1 MKPQCE
7 RCLEYYDRDAQFCG
21 ACGQRFS
28 KRKGERGILENVML
42 LTAFIIAIYLVLETI
57 VLLIKAPSVLSII
70 GDFGVDI
77 FIVVPKS
84 IRFTTIY
91 GTGAE
96 IYWIGIV
103 ITIFA
108 CVSYG
113 LIQFIKGIREMQG
126 NDKDDSPITKTAVYW
141 VGILFCADILI
152 QIVYALVAMS
162 FGFEIDTS
170 WMDQYTDEQLLYMLA
185 NASVW
190 EELVSRVMLIGV
202 PIALIQLYRTKKLHS
217 FKYLL
222 GGFGMNKLTMFL
234 IIFSGIIFGM
244 AHYYGWGMT
253 KALITCMGGII
264 MGYVYVKF
272 GLYASIIMH
281 FLTDYLGSFLYCG
294 MPAISAIGSIAFIGL
309 GLFACVFIATKIPKK
324 EKACEEF
331 KTMPLLPNIEESTK

>member
-1 MKPQCE
+1 MKPRCE
-7 RCLEYYDRDAQFCG
+7 RCQEYYDRGSQFCG

-28 KRKGERGILENVML
+28 KRKGEKSVLEVVML
-42 LTAFIIAIYLVLETI
+42 LTAFIIALYLVLETI
-57 VLLIKAPSVLSII
+57 VLLVKAPSVLSII

-84 IRFTTIY
+84 IRLFTIY
-91 GTGAE
+91 GLGAE

-103 ITIFA
+103 IAILA

-113 LIQFIKGIREMQG
+113 IVQFMKGIRKMKE
-126 NDKDDSPITKTAVYW
+126 NDKDSSPITKTAIYW
-141 VGILFCADILI
+141 VGILFCADIFV
-152 QIVYALVAMS
+152 QIVYTLVAMS

-190 EELVSRVMLIGV
+190 EEIVSRVMLIGI
-202 PIALIQLYRTKKLHS
+202 PIALIQLYRTKKLNS
-217 FKYLL
+217 FKCLL
-222 GGFGMNKLTMFL
+222 GGFGMDKVTMFL

-294 MPAISAIGSIAFIGL
+294 MSAVSAIGSIAFIGL
-309 GLFACVFIATKIPKK
+309 GLFACAFIATKIPKK
-324 EKACEEF
+324 EKACEDF
-331 KTMPLLPNIEESTK
+331 KNMPLLPSVEESTK